1 MYFFSFVSFCRN
13 HIPTYIHYIYRLY
26 KYIYIN
32 YHTYYQ
38 QAFYLVVHT
47 GSSEAHKY
55 HLNYSAESY
64 RFRDAPGLQVRG
76 VVTWKVQFAEVHTGT
91 FGGSSVCLP

>member
-1 MYFFSFVSFCRN
+1 MSVVWSSF
-13 HIPTYIHYIYRLY
+13 
-26 KYIYIN
+26 
-32 YHTYYQ
+32 
-38 QAFYLVVHT
+38 LVVHT

-64 RFRDAPGLQVRG
+64 QFQDALDLQVRG
-76 VVTWKVQFAEVHTGT
+76 VVTWKVRFVEVHTVT

>member
-1 MYFFSFVSFCRN
+1 M
-13 HIPTYIHYIYRLY
+13 
-26 KYIYIN
+26 
-32 YHTYYQ
+32 YYQ

-64 RFRDAPGLQVRG
+64 RFQGAPGLQVRG
-76 VVTWKVQFAEVHTGT
+76 VVTWKVQFAEVHTVT
-91 FGGSSVCLP
+91 FEGSSVCLP